1 MERRLTVY
9 VLVTFLG
16 QLIVSLFMV
25 TWFSASAAIKPF
37 VNTDTY
43 NLINFAVQN
52 QSPWVNDIST
62 IALPAWLMLWANERL
77 HQSISYSLNK
87 AKENILHFFRL
98 KKKSIAVGDLSQH
111 NKLFVQKPDGGR
123 RFIKSVSFPEST
135 VQNRRLN

>member
-9 VLVTFLG
+9 VLLTFVG

-25 TWFSASAAIKPF
+25 TWFTASAALKPF

-77 HQSISYSLNK
+77 NQAISRVFYNTKVKVLN
-87 AKENILHFFRL
+87 LLGL
-98 KKKSIAVGDLSQH
+98 KDLIRP
-111 NKLFVQKPDGGR
+111 N
-123 RFIKSVSFPEST
+123 SVADSC
-135 VQNRRLN
+135 QN

>member
-16 QLIVSLFMV
+16 QLMASLFMV

-52 QSPWVNDIST
+52 QSG
-62 IALPAWLMLWANERL
+62 
-77 HQSISYSLNK
+77 SIVF
-87 AKENILHFFRL
+87 IL
-98 KKKSIAVGDLSQH
+98 VM
-111 NKLFVQKPDGGR
+111 
-123 RFIKSVSFPEST
+123 
-135 VQNRRLN
+135 